1 MLTLISLSGMLTPI
15 IQSSRF
21 EFERRTIVKK
31 TTVFFTHAR
40 EAILPADFLNA
51 EQRASYGQFSGEPN
65 DVQLARFF
73 LLDEADME
81 FINNRRG
88 RANRFAVALMIGCVR
103 FLGTWLHDLSSALL
117 QS

>member
-51 EQRASYGQFSGEPN
+51 EQRASYGQFSGR
-65 DVQLARFF
+65 VGSLAAAACHG
-73 LLDEADME
+73 LKLP
-81 FINNRRG
+81 
-88 RANRFAVALMIGCVR
+88 L
-103 FLGTWLHDLSSALL
+103 
-117 QS
+117 

>member
-1 MLTLISLSGMLTPI
+1 MLTPI

-21 EFERRTIVKK
+21 EFERRAIVKK

-81 FINNRRG
+81 FISNWG
-88 RANRFAVALMIGCVR
+88 YPIQVSWPIIPEEKPHCVNIR
-103 FLGTWLHDLSSALL
+103 P
-117 QS
+117 